1 MIKKAISSF
10 KSKRKALE
18 SLSIYLTTSF
28 LAKSL
33 SFLLLPWFTNYLSPS
48 DFGVINLFS
57 GGITFLTPLISMG
70 VIYNLSID
78 YYKIKHSENVQKI
91 YHGLVLGFLLMM
103 FISVVVLLFS
113 NYISIVF
120 KIPLIF
126 IYYLPLLTFFN
137 FLFELLLLVYRLNE
151 KPYSFSLLVILKL
164 TIELGASFY
173 LIKFMNQGVK
183 GRIDGIAL
191 SYVLAFFFTIVYLY
205 QQKQIPFKL
214 NRQIFKE
221 DIKLGLV
228 GIISQSSIFVLFS
241 ADRFIISYFSGNEN
255 TGIYSVGATFA
266 FILIVVI
273 SACSNYF
280 TPKFYK
286 CLSENNMLAFKKNF
300 RYYIAFIFCASFF
313 IAIITPFVYLKY
325 INPKFH
331 DGLEIFFIL
340 LVGILFWAFSNVFLN
355 LMWYYK
361 MKKIIMITS
370 IINIIIHLFLLII
383 ASYFWSYTGCAYA
396 IIISNIIIFFEYF
409 FILNKKFK
417 SIK

>member
-1 MIKKAISSF
+1 VIKKAISSF

-113 NYISIVF
+113 NYFSSVF

-205 QQKQIPFKL
+205 RQKQIPFKL
-214 NRQIFKE
+214 NRQILKE

-273 SACSNYF
+273 SACLNYF

-300 RYYIAFIFCASFF
+300 RYYIAFIFCACFF

-331 DGLEIFFIL
+331 DGLDIFFIL
-340 LVGILFWAFSNVFLN
+340 LVGILLWAFSNVFLN

-383 ASYFWSYTGCAYA
+383 ANYFWSYTGCAFA